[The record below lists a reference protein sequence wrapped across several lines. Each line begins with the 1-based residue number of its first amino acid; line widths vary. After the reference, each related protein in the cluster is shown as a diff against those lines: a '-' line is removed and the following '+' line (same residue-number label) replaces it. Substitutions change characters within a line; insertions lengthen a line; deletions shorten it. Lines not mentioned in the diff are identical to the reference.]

1 MSNEE
6 MILLVDQ
13 DDKEIGYG
21 EKAEVHKKGIFHR
34 AFSIFIFNSKGELLL
49 QKREKNKYHS
59 PSLWTNTCC
68 SHQRMGE
75 NLNEAT
81 HRRLKEEMGF
91 DAELEE
97 IFKFSYNIEF
107 NENLHENEYDHV
119 FIGKHNGEVTINPKE
134 VEEFKWVDLK
144 ELNKDIKEFPK
155 RYTYWFKLSIGKVIE
170 YIY

>member
-1 MSNEE
+1 MSNKE

-49 QKREKNKYHS
+49 QKREKSKYHS

-75 NLNEAT
+75 DLNEAA
-81 HRRLKEEMGF
+81 HRRLKEELGF
-91 DAELEE
+91 DTELEE
-97 IFKFSYNIEF
+97 IFKFSYDIEF
-107 NENLHENEYDHV
+107 NEDLHENEYDHV
-119 FIGKHNGEVTINPKE
+119 FIGKYDGDVTINPKE
-134 VEEFKWVDLK
+134 IEESKWMDLK

-155 RYTYWFKLSIGKVIE
+155 RYTYWFKLSIGRVIE
-170 YIY
+170 HVS